1 MDARD
6 NDEAILPKENVSE
19 LHDIP
24 QISYDD
30 VSKEIVV
37 HDKSDDCTEKELT
50 TPSELGN
57 IREISEPYK
66 TN

>member
-19 LHDIP
+19 LNDIP

-50 TPSELGN
+50 TP
-57 IREISEPYK
+57 R
-66 TN
+66 